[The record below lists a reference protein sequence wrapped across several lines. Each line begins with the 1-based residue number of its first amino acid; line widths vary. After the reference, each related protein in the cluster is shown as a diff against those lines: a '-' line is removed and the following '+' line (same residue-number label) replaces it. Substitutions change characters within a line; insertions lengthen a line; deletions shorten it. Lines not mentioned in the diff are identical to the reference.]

1 MPGPRR
7 AEASTIGNN
16 YNNNMIIFFEMQKQ
30 WAVEDMKEPMGNWPN
45 EAMNQ
50 WFRESMSQ

>member
-1 MPGPRR
+1 
-7 AEASTIGNN
+7 
-16 YNNNMIIFFEMQKQ
+16 MQKQ